1 MIARMIERRVAPE
14 ITALLER
21 LPAVALVG
29 PRQSGKTTLALAI
42 AEGRPSVYLDLES
55 AADRARLAEPALY
68 LSDHADELVILDEIH
83 RAPGLF
89 EALRGMIDQGRREGR
104 GTGRFLL
111 LGSAAIE
118 LLAQSGETLAGRI
131 AFVELSP
138 LDLVEVGA
146 QRLDRLWTRGGFPDS
161 FLAADDAISLRWR
174 QDFIR
179 TYLERDIPQLGPRIP
194 AETLRRL
201 WTMFAHHQ
209 GGLLNAAQL
218 ARGLGVSGATIA
230 HYLDLM
236 VDLLLVRRLPPHLP
250 NLGKRMVRSP
260 KVYVRDSG
268 LLHALLG
275 LADRE
280 ALLGHPIVGP
290 SWEGMAIENLL
301 SAAGPQAQAS
311 FYRTSHG
318 AEIDLVLSWPEG
330 EDWAV
335 EIKRSLA
342 PTVERGFHSA
352 LADLSPQRAL
362 IAYPGVERFHPAP
375 SIEAIGLGE
384 LCEQARDKGGRATRV
399 AGQNGMRPAGGA
411 AHTRAAGRGAG
422 TG

>member
-1 MIARMIERRVAPE
+1 MIERRVAAE
-14 ITALLER
+14 VTSLLEHM
-21 LPAVALVG
+21 PAVALVG
-29 PRQSGKTTLALAI
+29 PRQAGKTTLALAI
-42 AEGRPSVYLDLES
+42 AKGRPSVYLDLES

-68 LSDHADELVILDEIH
+68 FADHADELVILDEIH

-89 EALRGMIDQGRREGR
+89 EALRGVIDEARRDGRA
-104 GTGRFLL
+104 TGRFLL
-111 LGSAAIE
+111 LGSAAID

-131 AFVELSP
+131 SFVELAP
-138 LDLVEVGA
+138 FDVTEVGGEH
-146 QRLDRLWTRGGFPDS
+146 LDELWVRGGFPES
-161 FLAADDAISLRWR
+161 FLATDDAVSLRWR

-179 TYLERDIPQLGPRIP
+179 TYLERDIPQFGPRIP

-218 ARGLGVSGATIA
+218 ARNLGVSGTTIA

-236 VDLLLVRRLPPHLP
+236 VDLLLIRRLPPRLP
-250 NLGKRMVRSP
+250 NLGKRLVRSP

-275 LADRE
+275 LADKE
-280 ALLGHPIVGP
+280 AILGHPIVGP
-290 SWEGMAIENLL
+290 SWEGMAIENLFV
-301 SAAGPQAQAS
+301 AAGPQTQAS

-318 AEIDLVLSWPEG
+318 AEVDLVLGWPGGG
-330 EDWAV
+330 EWAV

-352 LADLSPQRAL
+352 LTDLSPERAL
-362 IAYPGVERFHPAP
+362 IVYPGADLYRPAS
-375 SIEAIGLGE
+375 SIEVIGLAE
-384 LCEQARDKGGRATRV
+384 LCGQAQMRATGLV
-399 AGQNGMRPAGGA
+399 
-411 AHTRAAGRGAG
+411 
-422 TG
+422 